1 MPISLGEMREL
12 LLPGLMSIS
21 GSYPRLVE
29 AWAHGFDMYG
39 APMSERILIRTVEAP
54 HVWIPKPVEIV
65 ATAAALAIVKNP
77 VVTRRFW
84 SGWFKPTEEVTPDV
98 EASHCH
104 VVTQEPPARHL
115 YLDTQ

>member
-1 MPISLGEMREL
+1 MPIGMQEIREL

-39 APMSERILIRTVEAP
+39 APMSERIFIRTVEAP

-84 SGWFKPTEEVTPDV
+84 RGWLKPAEESRPRC
-98 EASHCH
+98 EASH
-104 VVTQEPPARHL
+104 
-115 YLDTQ
+115 